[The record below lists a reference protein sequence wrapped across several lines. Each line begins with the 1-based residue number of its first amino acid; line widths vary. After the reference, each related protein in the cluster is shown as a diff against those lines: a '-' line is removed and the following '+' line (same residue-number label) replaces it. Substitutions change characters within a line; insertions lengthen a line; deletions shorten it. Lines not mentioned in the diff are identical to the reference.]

1 MEYHELKLMLES
13 PTVKLLRAQ
22 NAPLLLAF
30 LHRVFKQEHRVA
42 IPEGQLRAALETE
55 LEERREAE
63 PSAYAQAAADYLALW
78 CGDTHG
84 FLRRY
89 YGPGSDEPLYELTSG
104 SEKALLWLESLR
116 ETRFVGTESR
126 LESILAELEQILEQA
141 CVDPEERIR
150 KLEEKAAAIRSE
162 IDLIHATGRVTAFT
176 PVQINER
183 YAHVLS
189 TARELLG
196 DFRQVEENFKRIA
209 REIAERHAQP
219 GVTKGA
225 IVGHMLDSHDA
236 LRSSEQGQSF
246 FAFWELLL
254 SPERQGRFLDAA
266 SAVGGLD
273 ALNEP
278 NRNNQLLR
286 HFLSHLLLEGEKV
299 VESHQRMSAN
309 LRRVLDTAHL
319 AERRRLGELLQEIRQ
334 AALAARD
341 NPPAEDDFFAVEDF
355 PSVFASLSRPLW
367 QVPDSITSNKPVE
380 LEEHELG
387 WEDLRRFRNLPQI
400 RLQELRRNV
409 EACLARDYTA
419 TLQQVLDLFPPRY
432 GIIEVVGYLA
442 VASNEP
448 RHFVGEETEVVQL
461 PPPRRQR
468 WRVPRLLFCRGSEK

>member
-1 MEYHELKLMLES
+1 MEYHELKLMLEQ
-13 PTVKLLRAQ
+13 PPVKLLRAQ
-22 NAPLLLAF
+22 NAPLLLGF
-30 LHRVFKQEHRVA
+30 LHRVFKQEHRVT
-42 IPEGQLRAALETE
+42 IPEGQLRTVLEAE

-63 PSAYAQAAADYLALW
+63 PLAYPQSATEYLASW
-78 CGDTHG
+78 CSDAQG

-116 ETRFVGTESR
+116 EARFIGTESR
-126 LESILAELEQILEQA
+126 LKSIFNELEQILKYA
-141 CVDPEERIR
+141 SSNPEERVRRLENELATIR
-150 KLEEKAAAIRSE
+150 AE
-162 IDLIHATGRVTAFT
+162 IDRIRATGQVAAFT

-183 YAHVLS
+183 YARVLA

-254 SPERQGRFLDAA
+254 SPEQQTQFQDAVAEVSTLATLD
-266 SAVGGLD
+266 
-273 ALNEP
+273 EE
-278 NRNNQLLR
+278 NRRNQLLR
-286 HFLSHLLLEGEKV
+286 HFLSHLLREGEKV
-299 VESHQRMSAN
+299 IESHQRMSAN

-334 AALAARD
+334 AALTVRD
-341 NPPAEDDFFAVEDF
+341 RPPADEDFFEVEDF
-355 PSVFASLSRPLW
+355 PVVFASLSRPLW
-367 QVPDSITSNKPVE
+367 LAPDLVASNKSVE
-380 LEEHELG
+380 LDESELG
-387 WEDLRRFRNLPQI
+387 LDDLRRFRNLPQI

-409 EACLARDYTA
+409 ETCLAHDYTV
-419 TLQQVLDLFPPRY
+419 TLQQVLDVFPPRN
-432 GIIEVVGYLA
+432 GMMEVAGYLILA
-442 VASNEP
+442 TSEP
-448 RHFVGEETEVVQL
+448 RHFVSDETQTLEL
-461 PPPRRQR
+461 SMPRRQR
-468 WRVPRLLFCRGSEK
+468 WRVPRILFCKG